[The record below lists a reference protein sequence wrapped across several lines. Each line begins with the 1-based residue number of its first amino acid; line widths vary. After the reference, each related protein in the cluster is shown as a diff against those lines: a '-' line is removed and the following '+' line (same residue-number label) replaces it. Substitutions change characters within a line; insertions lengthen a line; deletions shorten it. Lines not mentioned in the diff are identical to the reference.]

1 MSHNFASLVE
11 EVKRLS
17 GEEKEEL
24 KYILE
29 QVILEGRRKQIHK
42 NYRES
47 LKELRTG
54 ALEFSGD
61 AKELR
66 RMMEE

>member
-29 QVILEGRRKQIHK
+29 QVILEGRRNQI
-42 NYRES
+42 NRNFRES

-54 ALEFSGD
+54 TLEFSGD

>member
-1 MSHNFASLVE
+1 MSPKFAALVE

-29 QVILEGRRKQIHK
+29 QYILEERRNQIHK

-47 LKELRTG
+47 SRELRTSD
-54 ALEFSGD
+54 LEFSGD

-66 RMMEE
+66 KRMEE